1 MKKNKDI
8 ITEEEFTLRMAPLSS
23 SPEDDSPGDSEAD
36 AGSEFQMGA
45 EFLPEDTDEDSDEVT
60 LSNIDDLNK
69 KYANKP
75 PARQLEELP
84 DSAKVISSN
93 QPSPWMDLDSNSD
106 TN

>member
-1 MKKNKDI
+1 MKKTKDI
-8 ITEEEFTLRMAPLSS
+8 ITEEEFTLRMAPLST

-45 EFLPEDTDEDSDEVT
+45 EFLAEENDEDEDDVT

-69 KYANKP
+69 KYATKS
-75 PARQLEELP
+75 PARQLEEIP
-84 DSAKVISSN
+84 ESAQGISSN
-93 QPSPWMDLDSNSD
+93 QPSPWMDLDSSSD